1 MEIDGK
7 ISASGDGSVSSGKR
21 KKENESSDA
30 ATEEK
35 MLRVLLG
42 SSSKWRKK
50 VVGQSIPDTR
60 LFRLLDRTISP
71 DIDEKAIRNP
81 IPHKLVSFIL
91 HLLLLLLIVDDDF
104 FDTNV
109 RCS

>member
-1 MEIDGK
+1 MEMNEK
-7 ISASGDGSVSSGKR
+7 ASASGDISASSGKR
-21 KKENESSDA
+21 KKENEISDV

-35 MLRVLLG
+35 PLRVLLG
-42 SSSKWRKK
+42 SSSKWRKM

-81 IPHKLVSFIL
+81 IPHKLVSFIFI
-91 HLLLLLLIVDDDF
+91 IVAIM
-104 FDTNV
+104 
-109 RCS
+109 